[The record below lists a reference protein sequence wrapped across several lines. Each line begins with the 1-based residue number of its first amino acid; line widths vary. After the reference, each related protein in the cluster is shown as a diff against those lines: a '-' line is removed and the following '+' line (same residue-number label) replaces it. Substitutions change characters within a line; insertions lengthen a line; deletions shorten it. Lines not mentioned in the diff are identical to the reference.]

1 MNSGFPDNSESSL
14 FHANPIVT
22 DMKVLGSLL
31 QETVAPHLSLK
42 LGEDLRL
49 LNLACGRCDEAGA
62 LVDFGKSQT
71 QGEVSLVGA
80 DIRIR
85 EILQARA
92 LHENLP
98 AEFLLEDATKL
109 HLHKAL
115 GEDFK
120 MVLLRHQ
127 NYWHGPELWKKIFEQ
142 GLTKMDEDG
151 LLVITS
157 YFDKEHEL
165 ALEALQKLGAELVTT
180 KSNALA
186 RKLVTPGKHV
196 DKHVAVFRRKR

>member
-1 MNSGFPDNSESSL
+1 MSQSFLDDP
-14 FHANPIVT
+14 NPIAG
-22 DMKVLGSLL
+22 DMAVLTNLL
-31 QETVAPHLSLK
+31 QGSVAPHLHLPPT
-42 LGEDLRL
+42 GDLRV
-49 LNLACGRCDEAGA
+49 LNLACGRCDEAET
-62 LVDFGKSQT
+62 LVKFGQSQT
-71 QGEVSLVGA
+71 AGQVNLVGA

-85 EILQARA
+85 EILQAR
-92 LHENLP
+92 ENHAHLP

-109 HLHKAL
+109 HLHKQM
-115 GEDFK
+115 GEDFN

-142 GLTKMDEDG
+142 GLSKVDEEG

-165 ALEALQKLGAELVTT
+165 ALGALQNLGAELVTT
-180 KSNALA
+180 THNPLA
-186 RKLVTPGKHV
+186 RKLLTPGKHV